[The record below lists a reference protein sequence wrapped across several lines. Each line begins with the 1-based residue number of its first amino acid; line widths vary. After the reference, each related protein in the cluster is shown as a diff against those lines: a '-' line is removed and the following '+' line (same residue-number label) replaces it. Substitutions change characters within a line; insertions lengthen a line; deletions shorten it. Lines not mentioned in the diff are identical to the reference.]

1 MKSNISK
8 HQKFFLKTKKKRT
21 TRKTRG
27 FVVGAKILHLQT
39 HSKRTNTIVTR
50 DEYER
55 KTIDDK
61 TLVRAKRCSASENCL
76 RLRRVFLK
84 NIVGTSGLLE
94 VKRKKSL

>member
-61 TLVRAKRCSASENCL
+61 TLRAKRCSASENCL

-84 NIVGTSGLLE
+84 NIVGTSGRE

>member
-8 HQKFFLKTKKKRT
+8 HQKFFLKMKKKRT

-27 FVVGAKILHLQT
+27 FVVGAKILHLVQT

-61 TLVRAKRCSASENCL
+61 TLVCAKPQRE
-76 RLRRVFLK
+76 
-84 NIVGTSGLLE
+84 
-94 VKRKKSL
+94 

>member
-8 HQKFFLKTKKKRT
+8 HQKFFLKMKKKRT

-27 FVVGAKILHLQT
+27 FVVGAKILHLVQT

-61 TLVRAKRCSASENCL
+61 TLVCAKPQRELELSSSSS
-76 RLRRVFLK
+76 RLLKKHRRDF
-84 NIVGTSGLLE
+84 GSRG
-94 VKRKKSL
+94 